1 VSAEAGLLRLVQRA
15 DWTRLSL
22 AAETNDGSKLLLA
35 PGRRYRLQ
43 TPARGDSRPSQP
55 RGDSRPSQQSVRG
68 CDGERPWL
76 LPELDEDRHANWI
89 GGPQAPL
96 PMLLCP
102 AWLLRNSRLEVRG
115 RVTACGRDA
124 IDVVATERSSI
135 MNPLRRNQLR
145 PGRTEAL
152 VDAEFG
158 ILLRVDYLPGEGSL
172 PEDEEPQ
179 DVTGLEVDPVIDP
192 AQFIPPPGSAGGES
206 WGDAFG
212 SAGPVAAV
220 VQAAAGLAAGGVGA
234 WINYRKSSRTA
245 TASGDADAGMPQD
258 DPAPEMSPDGR
269 PTGPEVSDEVLQL
282 LHDSGAGT
290 FDATAHEWFDESA
303 ILSQVPESVRRTGFG
318 GFGVLISALTE
329 HRAAVTDTVSAV
341 RIGGPGQYQ
350 IDRQDE
356 AKRARP
362 KTIACDGQRRW
373 LVHED
378 KVTVG
383 PASLPPPDIG
393 DLTDASWLLE
403 CWLSGGALIMSG
415 DRPAYRLHAARR
427 DSTFLFSPMMI
438 FPAAVAVV
446 DAELGIVLSLTSFLG
461 GKPVRRHE
469 LRDVTPTQPG
479 DFRVNIPPDLP
490 IEPAT
495 SYPGADRE
503 HPPDTPLKL
512 AGAVAQEV
520 GKEAVKAARNFLR
533 RLGT

>member
-1 VSAEAGLLRLVQRA
+1 VSAEVDLLRLVQQA
-15 DWTRLSL
+15 DWTRLNL
-22 AAETNDGSKLLLA
+22 AAETNDGSKLLIA

-43 TPARGDSRPSQP
+43 TPDG
-55 RGDSRPSQQSVRG
+55 VRG

-76 LPELDEDRHANWI
+76 HPERDEDRHANWI
-89 GGPQAPL
+89 GGPQTPL
-96 PMLLCP
+96 PMLLFP
-102 AWLLRNSRLEVRG
+102 AWLLRNSRLQVRG
-115 RVTACGRDA
+115 HVTAWGRDA

-135 MNPLRRNQLR
+135 VNPLRRNQLR

-152 VDAEFG
+152 VDAELG
-158 ILLRVDYLPGEGSL
+158 ILLRVAYLPGEDSL
-172 PEDEEPQ
+172 PEDEEPP
-179 DVTGLEVDPVIDP
+179 DVTELVSLEVDPAIDP
-192 AQFIPPPGSAGGES
+192 AQFIPPPGSAVGES
-206 WGDAFG
+206 WSEAFS
-212 SAGPVAAV
+212 SAGPVAAA
-220 VQAAAGLAAGGVGA
+220 VQTAAGLAAGGVGA
-234 WINYRKSSRTA
+234 WINHRTSSRA
-245 TASGDADAGMPQD
+245 GTASGDTEARMPQD

-269 PTGPEVSDEVLQL
+269 PAGPDVSDEVLEL

-303 ILSQVPESVRRTGFG
+303 MLSQVPESIRRTGFG
-318 GFGVLISALTE
+318 GFGVLVSALAE
-329 HRAAVTDTVSAV
+329 RRAAVTEEVSAI
-341 RIGGPGQYQ
+341 RIGGPGLYQ
-350 IDRQDE
+350 VDRQHE

-373 LVHED
+373 VVGED

-383 PASLPPPDIG
+383 PASPPPPDIG
-393 DLTDASWLLE
+393 DLADASWLLE

-427 DSTFLFSPMMI
+427 DTTFLFSPMMF

-446 DAELGIVLSLTSFLG
+446 DAELGVVLSLTSFLG

-469 LRDVTPTQPG
+469 LRDVAPTQPG

-490 IEPAT
+490 VEPAA
-495 SYPGADRE
+495 SPDADRE

-533 RLGT
+533 RLNS